1 MQFYNVKFT
10 FEIPVMVKE
19 GNDAE
24 IDAYYEARKEFP
36 QFNINEATPKIDKID
51 EETFK
56 SMREAIAKL
65 HKFK

>member
-1 MQFYNVKFT
+1 MQYYNVKFT

-19 GNDAE
+19 GTDNE

-36 QFNINEATPKIDKID
+36 QFNVNEASPKIEKID

-56 SMREAIAKL
+56 AMRESIAKL